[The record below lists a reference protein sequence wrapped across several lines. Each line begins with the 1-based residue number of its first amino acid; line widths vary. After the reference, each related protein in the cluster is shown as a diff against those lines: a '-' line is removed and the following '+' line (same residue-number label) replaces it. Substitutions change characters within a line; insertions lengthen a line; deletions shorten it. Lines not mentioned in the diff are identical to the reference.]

1 MKINYKEKTLIQGEN
16 QKEVEFL
23 VEDQKL
29 QLQSDVLATKRDL
42 AAAKMQLDDLKTDYP
57 LDIDAI
63 IATQLKIE
71 ALEDGLT
78 RLSKLQEELNL

>member
-71 ALEDGLT
+71 ALEDGLI
-78 RLSKLQEELNL
+78 RLSKLQKELNL

>member
-1 MKINYKEKTLIQGEN
+1 
-16 QKEVEFL
+16 
-23 VEDQKL
+23 
-29 QLQSDVLATKRDL
+29 
-42 AAAKMQLDDLKTDYP
+42 MQLDELKTDYP

-78 RLSKLQEELNL
+78 RLSKLQKELNL